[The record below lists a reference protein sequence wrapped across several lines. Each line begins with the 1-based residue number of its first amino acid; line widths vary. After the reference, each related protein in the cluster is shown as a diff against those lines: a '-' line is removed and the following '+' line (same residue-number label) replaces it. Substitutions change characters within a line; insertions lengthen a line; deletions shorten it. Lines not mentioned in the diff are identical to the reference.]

1 MGTWNSEGQSGEPRR
16 RADLNNHEFLK
27 STARSDLEKGGF
39 ALFFKIQAKRRRLKI
54 QKKWEAKVLAT
65 EVICGERVFFC
76 GVHPLALGLGSAG
89 PWRYWQ
95 G

>member
-1 MGTWNSEGQSGEPRR
+1 MGAPRR

-27 STARSDLEKGGF
+27 STARSGLEGGVR
-39 ALFFKIQAKRRRLKI
+39 ALFFYPYMMVNGGKI

-76 GVHPLALGLGSAG
+76 GVLPFVVGLGSAG
-89 PWRYWQ
+89 PWRY
-95 G
+95 GEG